1 MKKYIKPT
9 VNVVELRAKENIA
22 ANPLL
27 SVDTTTNEGR
37 TTTTYNL
44 ALISAS
50 SAGDNG
56 TVYDS

>member
-27 SVDTTTNEGR
+27 SVDTTTTDGT

-44 ALISAS
+44 ALLSAT
-50 SAGDNG
+50 SAGTSG